1 MVNIFL
7 VTSMIAILFYGYALC
22 SYFLVQEISDRKI
35 QSKLKR
41 KTLFVLSVI
50 PVVNFLVFIGFAL
63 EFSYKIAKE
72 SLIDVVH
79 EIEED

>member
-1 MVNIFL
+1 MKIFL
-7 VTSMIAILFYGYALC
+7 VGVMLAVLFYGYALC
-22 SYFLVQEISDRKI
+22 SYFLVQEVRDRKI
-35 QSKLKR
+35 QSKLRR

-63 EFSYKIAKE
+63 EFSYKITKE

-79 EIEED
+79 EVEED

>member
-1 MVNIFL
+1 MKIFL
-7 VTSMIAILFYGYALC
+7 VGVMLAVLFYGYALC
-22 SYFLVQEISDRKI
+22 SYFLVQEIRDRKI
-35 QSKLKR
+35 QSKLRR

-79 EIEED
+79 EVEED

>member
-1 MVNIFL
+1 MKIFL
-7 VTSMIAILFYGYALC
+7 VGVMLAVLFYGYALC
-22 SYFLVQEISDRKI
+22 SYFLVQEVRDRKI
-35 QSKLKR
+35 QSKLRR

-79 EIEED
+79 EVEED

>member
-1 MVNIFL
+1 MLKIFL
-7 VTSMIAILFYGYALC
+7 VGVMLAVLFYGYALC
-22 SYFLVQEISDRKI
+22 SYFLVQEVRDRKI
-35 QSKLKR
+35 QSKLRR

-79 EIEED
+79 EVEED

>member
-1 MVNIFL
+1 MKIFL
-7 VTSMIAILFYGYALC
+7 VGVMLAVLFYGYALC
-22 SYFLVQEISDRKI
+22 SYFLVQEVRDRKI
-35 QSKLKR
+35 QSKLRR

-79 EIEED
+79 EVE

>member
-1 MVNIFL
+1 MMILFL
-7 VTSMIAILFYGYALC
+7 VGVMLAVLFYGYALC
-22 SYFLVQEISDRKI
+22 SYFLVQEVRDRKI
-35 QSKLKR
+35 QSKLRR

-72 SLIDVVH
+72 SLIDVIH
-79 EIEED
+79 EVEED

>member
-1 MVNIFL
+1 MMILFL
-7 VTSMIAILFYGYALC
+7 VGVMLAVLFYAYAMC
-22 SYFLVQEISDRKI
+22 SFFLVQEVKDRQFQNKI
-35 QSKLKR
+35 KR

-72 SLIDVVH
+72 SLIDVIH
-79 EIEED
+79 EVED

>member
-1 MVNIFL
+1 MKIFL
-7 VTSMIAILFYGYALC
+7 VGVMLAVLFYGYALC
-22 SYFLVQEISDRKI
+22 SYFLVQEVRDRKI
-35 QSKLKR
+35 QSKLRR

-72 SLIDVVH
+72 SFIDVVH
-79 EIEED
+79 EVEED

>member
-1 MVNIFL
+1 MMKIFL

-22 SYFLVQEISDRKI
+22 SYFLVQEIRDRQFQNKI
-35 QSKLKR
+35 KR

-79 EIEED
+79 EVEED

>member
-1 MVNIFL
+1 MMKIFL
-7 VTSMIAILFYGYALC
+7 VGVMLAVLFYGYALC
-22 SYFLVQEISDRKI
+22 SYFLVQEVRDRKI
-35 QSKLKR
+35 QSKLRR

-79 EIEED
+79 EVEED

>member
-7 VTSMIAILFYGYALC
+7 IILMLAVLFYGYALC
-22 SYFLVQEISDRKI
+22 SYFLVQEIRDRQFQNKM
-35 QSKLKR
+35 KR

-72 SLIDVVH
+72 SLIDVIH
-79 EIEED
+79 EVEED

>member
-7 VTSMIAILFYGYALC
+7 IILMLAVLFYGYAMCGL
-22 SYFLVQEISDRKI
+22 FLVQEVKDRQFQNKI
-35 QSKLKR
+35 KR

-79 EIEED
+79 EVEED

>member
-1 MVNIFL
+1 MKIFL
-7 VTSMIAILFYGYALC
+7 VGVMLAVLFYGYALC
-22 SYFLVQEISDRKI
+22 SYFLVQEVRDRKI
-35 QSKLKR
+35 QSKLRR

-63 EFSYKIAKE
+63 EFAYKIAKE

-79 EIEED
+79 EVEED